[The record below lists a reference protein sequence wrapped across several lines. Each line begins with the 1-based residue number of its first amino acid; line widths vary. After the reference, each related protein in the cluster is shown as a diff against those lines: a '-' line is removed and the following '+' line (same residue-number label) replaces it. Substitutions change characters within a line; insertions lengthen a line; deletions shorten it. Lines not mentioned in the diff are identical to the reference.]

1 MEVRAGMR
9 LPTKEMRE
17 HPLFAWLPEE
27 GFETFEACFDME
39 AENLG
44 AGERRESR
52 GRLGYLL
59 SGRLHAADGEAVRP
73 GELFGL
79 SAAGGGRCLTA
90 QVPSTVIWMDR
101 EIMTRVCY
109 FDCWFHGRFV
119 TELKQALARQERRT
133 MP

>member
-73 GELFGL
+73 GELFRRL
-79 SAAGGGRCLTA
+79 EAGG
-90 QVPSTVIWMDR
+90 V
-101 EIMTRVCY
+101 
-109 FDCWFHGRFV
+109 
-119 TELKQALARQERRT
+119 
-133 MP
+133 